1 MHTETHSIMY
11 THTNHTVRRDKA
23 KAMCVGEALEKCG
36 AQTVGYLCSLP
47 FRISHLKQNTTT
59 SSSSCTHTITHTPC
73 SPLREKHLLPLQ
85 CAEITVIRK
94 ERVGKQG
101 MEREI
106 TSQDISLLMLGTGCS
121 STESPWSS
129 RASLMHD
136 HTQTRARTHT
146 HANAAPEII
155 GWPRL

>member
-1 MHTETHSIMY
+1 MRSTDCKLPVFPPFSYITSQTEH
-11 THTNHTVRRDKA
+11 NH
-23 KAMCVGEALEKCG
+23 LIF
-36 AQTVGYLCSLP
+36 LL
-47 FRISHLKQNTTT
+47 H
-59 SSSSCTHTITHTPC
+59 THTITHTPC

-146 HANAAPEII
+146 RECCARDYRMASSL
-155 GWPRL
+155 RLTAER